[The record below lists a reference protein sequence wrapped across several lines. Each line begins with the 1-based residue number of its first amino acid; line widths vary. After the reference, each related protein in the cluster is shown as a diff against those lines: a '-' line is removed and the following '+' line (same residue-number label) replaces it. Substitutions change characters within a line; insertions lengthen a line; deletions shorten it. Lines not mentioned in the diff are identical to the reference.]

1 MSKKRGREPD
11 AADAGQEDGERSRR
25 TGMADI
31 ARKRAQH
38 FATFADEDAEAVEGN
53 VHVGS
58 NQVQCL
64 GLQAWGVGVQ
74 RPLPYPW
81 PGACLGRSPRPFRSI
96 REPNWVVGQNGAEA
110 GP

>member
-1 MSKKRGREPD
+1 MSKKRGREAD
-11 AADAGQEDGERSRR
+11 AAHAGQEDGERSRR

-58 NQVQCL
+58 NQVQGL
-64 GLQAWGVGVQ
+64 GLQAWGVGGQ
-74 RPLPYPW
+74 PALPYPW
-81 PGACLGRSPRPFRSI
+81 LGACFGKISHPFGSKRRPNRAVRQDS
-96 REPNWVVGQNGAEA
+96 AEG